1 MIKAKEYE
9 SRRRNFMNQ
18 MGDRSIAIIPS
29 AEEVIRSRDT
39 HFPFRQ
45 DSNFLYLTGFNE
57 PNAMAVFI
65 PGRAQGEFIMFC
77 RDRNIER
84 EIWDGY
90 REGPDG
96 ARANFGAD
104 DAFPIDD
111 LDEILPGLIEGREK
125 VFFRIGQNQDL
136 DRQLNQWLDHIRQQ
150 ARSGASVPGEI
161 VDPQHI
167 LHEMRLIKSSSE
179 IKLMR
184 KVAKISAEAHCKA
197 MIMAKPG
204 AFEYELQAEIEYH
217 FARNGASGAAYSSI
231 VGAGKNAC
239 VLHYTANK
247 GKTEDSDLVLIDA
260 GAEYEGYAADI
271 TRTFPVNGRYSD
283 DQKAIYE
290 LVLRAQLAAIDLC
303 RPGVK
308 FNEPHEACVEI
319 LTEGLVDLGLLKGD
333 VEQLIKDRA
342 YMEFYMHRAG
352 HWLGLDV
359 HDVGEY
365 KVDGAE
371 SDWREFEPGMVTTIE
386 PGIYIQLDN
395 EKVDVRWRGLGVRIE
410 DDILITRDGPEV
422 LTDGVPKTVAET
434 EALMNHKKMTESSL
448 G

>member
-18 MGDRSIAIIPS
+18 MGDKSIAIIPS
-29 AEEVIRSRDT
+29 AEEVVRSRDT

-45 DSNFLYLTGFNE
+45 DSNFWYLTGFHE

-65 PGRAQGEFIMFC
+65 PGRAQGEFVLFC
-77 RDRNIER
+77 RDRDIDR

-125 VFFRIGQNQDL
+125 VFFRIGQNVDL
-136 DRQLNQWLDHIRQQ
+136 DRHLNQWLDHIRQQ
-150 ARSGASVPGEI
+150 SRSGASVPGEI

-167 LHEMRLIKSSSE
+167 LHEMRLIKSSAE
-179 IKLMR
+179 VKLMR
-184 KVAKISAEAHCKA
+184 KAAKISAEAHCNA
-197 MIMAKPG
+197 MNIAKPG
-204 AFEYELQAEIEYH
+204 IHEYELQAEIEYH

-231 VGAGKNAC
+231 VGSGANAC
-239 VLHYTANK
+239 VLHYITNSK
-247 GKTEDSDLVLIDA
+247 KTESDDLVLIDA
-260 GAEYEGYAADI
+260 GAEYQGYAADI
-271 TRTFPVNGRYSD
+271 TRTFPVNGRYGEA
-283 DQKAIYE
+283 QKAIYE
-290 LVLRAQLAAIDLC
+290 LVLKAQLAAIDLC

-308 FNEPHEACVEI
+308 FNEPHEACVQI
-319 LTEGLVDLGLLKGD
+319 ITQGLVDLGLLNGVVD
-333 VEQLIKDRA
+333 QLIKDRA
-342 YMEFYMHRAG
+342 YMDFYMHRAG

-365 KVDGAE
+365 KIDGADSE
-371 SDWREFEPGMVTTIE
+371 WREFEPGMVTTIE
-386 PGIYIQLDN
+386 PGIYIQANN
-395 EKVDVRWRGLGVRIE
+395 EKVDARWRGIGVRIE
-410 DDILITRDGPEV
+410 DDVLITKDGHEV
-422 LTDGVPKTVAET
+422 LTSAVPKTVADT
-434 EALMNHKKMTESSL
+434 EALMQQ
-448 G
+448 